1 MITLAILLAEVSVLI
16 WYGATMQ
23 KYFDARKANEQSY
36 Q

>member
-23 KYFDARKANEQSY
+23 KYFDARNSQ
-36 Q
+36 